1 MEVFTIYEGFTEMDI
16 SELFT
21 KDSTGYMGDPTN
33 SIKIPKEQIVHREI
47 KHSISKTWPQNTAS
61 PIVYNIMGWLR
72 DGSNRGQGC
81 QAWTAVG
88 QILCLQAPRKVTE
101 GCGLCL
107 KLKVLR
113 FVFTVSPVFVWLPPA
128 CVSEHSK
135 SITYSNLTTESWDL
149 VAEDVKN
156 EICLRSDL
164 TRTARI
170 SRTTILVVLRIST
183 TDRETVSNCIITC
196 QWRDWMPFRIHSPR
210 WYLDVFIFTFAR
222 FQITWNAVS

>member
-33 SIKIPKEQIVHREI
+33 SIKVPKEQIVHREI

-72 DGSNRGQGC
+72 DGSNS
-81 QAWTAVG
+81 
-88 QILCLQAPRKVTE
+88 
-101 GCGLCL
+101 L